1 MSSKKPSGLY
11 MRIIHRYL
19 GFFLAGIMAVYALS
33 GVVLIFRDTDFLKQ
47 DKQVERVVD
56 AGMAP
61 SELGKALRIK
71 ELKVTRQEGDV
82 LYFAQGT
89 YNQATGEAE
98 YTAKGLPLVLDKMT
112 KLHKANTSHPLFWLN
127 IFFGLS
133 LLFFVVSAFWMFRP
147 ATSVFRKGLYFALGG
162 IVLTLVL
169 LFV

>member
-1 MSSKKPSGLY
+1 

-47 DKQVERVVD
+47 DKQVEKVID
-56 AGMAP
+56 ASMTP

-71 ELKVTRQEGDV
+71 GLEVIRQEGDV

-89 YNQATGEAE
+89 YNQATGEAD
-98 YTAKGLPLVLDKMT
+98 YTTKGLPLVLDKMT

-127 IFFGLS
+127 IFFGLA
-133 LLFFVVSAFWMFRP
+133 LLFFVISAFWMFRP